1 MSYAVAIADAVAATI
16 NAAPSGTFSEEF
28 EAQRRIR
35 PVFEPADLAD
45 LKVTVVPRS
54 IAIEAG
60 DRSTDFFDAAVDIAV
75 QRKVDQQ
82 EESQVVALLDLAEEI
97 GDHLRHRRLDGLPD
111 VVFRSLAHEPLVAVE
126 HLDQMGVFTSVLTLT
141 YRARR

>member
-1 MSYAVAIADAVAATI
+1 MSFAIAIADAVAATI
-16 NAAPSGTFSEEF
+16 NSAPAGTFSEAF

-60 DRSTDFFDAAVDIAV
+60 DRTTDFFDASVDIAV
-75 QRKVDQQ
+75 QRKVEQQ
-82 EESQVVALLDLAEEI
+82 DESQVVALLDLAEEI
-97 GDHLRHRRLDGLPD
+97 GDHLRRRRLEGLPD
-111 VVFRSLAHEPLVAVE
+111 AVFRGLAHEPLVAVE
-126 HLDQMGVFTSVLTLT
+126 HLDQMGVFTSVLTAT

>member
-1 MSYAVAIADAVAATI
+1 MSFAVAIADAVVATL
-16 NAAPSGTFSEEF
+16 NAAPSGTFSQPF
-28 EAQRRIR
+28 DAQRRIR
-35 PVFEPADLAD
+35 PVYEPADLAE
-45 LKVTVVPRS
+45 LKVTVVPRA
-54 IAIEAG
+54 IAIEGG
-60 DRSTDFFDAAVDIAV
+60 DRATDFFDASVDIAV

-82 EESQVVALLDLAEEI
+82 DESQAIALLDVAEEI

-111 VVFRSLAHEPLVAVE
+111 AVFRSLAHEPLVAVE

>member
-1 MSYAVAIADAVAATI
+1 MSFAVAIADAVAATI
-16 NAAPSGTFSEEF
+16 NAAPSGTFSQAF

-45 LKVTVVPRS
+45 LKVTIVPRS
-54 IAIEAG
+54 IAVEAG
-60 DRSTDFFDAAVDIAV
+60 DRSTDFFDAAVDIAA

-82 EESQVVALLDLAEEI
+82 DEAQVVALLDLAEEI
-97 GDHLRHRRLDGLPD
+97 GDHLRHRRLDSLPD
-111 VVFRSLAHEPLVAVE
+111 VVFRSLVHDPLVAVE